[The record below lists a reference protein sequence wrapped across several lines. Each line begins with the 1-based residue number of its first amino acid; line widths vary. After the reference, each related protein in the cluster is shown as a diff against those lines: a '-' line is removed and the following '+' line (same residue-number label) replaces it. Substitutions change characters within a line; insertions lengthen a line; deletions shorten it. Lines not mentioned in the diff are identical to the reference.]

1 MERPGRLRRH
11 VVVAAAA
18 ALLFG
23 NFIAPGAHACSV
35 CFGDPESPQTAGL
48 NAAIGTLLGVTLVVL
63 TGVALFG
70 GAVMWRFAR
79 QSVSADPTEDEPH
92 G

>member
-1 MERPGRLRRH
+1 MA
-11 VVVAAAA
+11 VAAAFA
-18 ALLFG
+18 FLLIALL
-23 NFIAPGAHACSV
+23 APAAHACSV
-35 CFGDPESPQTAGL
+35 CFGDPESPQTAGM

-70 GAVMWRFAR
+70 GMVMWRFAQQTATR
-79 QSVSADPTEDEPH
+79 DSAGDERH